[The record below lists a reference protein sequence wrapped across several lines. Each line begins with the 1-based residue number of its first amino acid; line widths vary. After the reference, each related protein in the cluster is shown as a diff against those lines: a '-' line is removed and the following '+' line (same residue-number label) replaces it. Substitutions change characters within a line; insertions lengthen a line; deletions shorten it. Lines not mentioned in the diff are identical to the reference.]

1 MTRVDFLLVFFYSLS
16 TDTVMPSVKERNLNM
31 VDISFQQYKMLKC
44 ISKQNTISTH
54 FLSLEQRDICEF
66 LCSKNFLL
74 ISKKERLNPD
84 GEISLGFIQ
93 LSTLLLKLVRLKSQ
107 LMKLPSTNGGFLS

>member
-1 MTRVDFLLVFFYSLS
+1 
-16 TDTVMPSVKERNLNM
+16 M
-31 VDISFQQYKMLKC
+31 VDISFQQYKMLKR

-66 LCSKNFLL
+66 LCNKGFLL

-84 GEISLGFIQ
+84 GEIDIFVLHPAEYAITQAGKAQISAYEASFHKWWISVVISVISLIISIGAW
-93 LSTLLLKLVRLKSQ
+93 LY
-107 LMKLPSTNGGFLS
+107 